1 MSKKTV
7 YGNGCDEIRSF
18 EETSEAVLEEKKQA
32 DHVMKLKPAP
42 FAAIQS
48 GKKTLELRLNDE
60 KRQKIKIGDTIVFT
74 QTETGEPLRAVVSDI
89 RKYPDFEA
97 MYAVEDPLAM
107 GYTEDETADPQDM
120 KQYYEEKEIKKYG
133 TLAIEIRRID
143 I

>member
-1 MSKKTV
+1 M
-7 YGNGCDEIRSF
+7 N
-18 EETSEAVLEEKKQA
+18 EKKET
-32 DHVMKLKPAP
+32 DHFMKLKPAP

-48 GKKTLELRLNDE
+48 GHKTLELRLNDE

-74 QTETGEPLRAVVSDI
+74 QTETGETIRAVVSDI

-107 GYTEDETADPQDM
+107 GYSEDETADPLDM
-120 KQYYEEKEIKKYG
+120 KQYYEEKEIKKHG